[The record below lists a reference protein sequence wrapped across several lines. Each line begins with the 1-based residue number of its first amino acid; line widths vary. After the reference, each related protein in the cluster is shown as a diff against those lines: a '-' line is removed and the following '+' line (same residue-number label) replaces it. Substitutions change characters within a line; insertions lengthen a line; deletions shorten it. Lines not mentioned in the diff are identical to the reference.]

1 MYKVGAAVLMPD
13 AVFVNAAEL
22 AEIIGN
28 DLETVNNWIRRGIIN
43 RTPIGQ
49 RSLRNRLF
57 SKE

>member
-1 MYKVGAAVLMPD
+1 MSKVGAAVLMPD